1 MRYSDLIVENT
12 TVQDATLDLLTVMA
26 GEGVSSIPLDTISQE
41 LQNQDIDVDSTAL
54 FDVLN
59 NLAIVK
65 NIKEN
70 VVFFNTDSD
79 ASRGDAEPDPEK
91 QDKTI
96 DKLARKQT
104 KKAMDK

>member
-1 MRYSDLIVENT
+1 MRYSDLIMENT
-12 TVQDATLDLLTVMA
+12 TVQDAALDLLTVMA
-26 GEGVSSIPLDTISQE
+26 GEGVSSVSLDVISKE
-41 LQNQDIDVDSTAL
+41 LASQSIDVDNTAL
-54 FDVLN
+54 FDVLD

-65 NIKEN
+65 NIKDN

-79 ASRGDAEPDPEK
+79 ASRGDEEPDPEK